1 MGRFRV
7 PALFRRVE
15 RTGSIRIQGRAAE
28 RTRSYRS
35 PVIVE
40 PSTPDQPSD
49 GAPIRL
55 VSVPAAEPY
64 VFAVRPAGV
73 VGIRPTGAVPG
84 WPDAAWLEENA
95 AEIDVLHLHAGRAVL
110 PAEALQ
116 CWAETVRRLGIPLV
130 VTVHQLRDPAQ
141 PLTGGHEAALEALLA
156 TAEVVFT
163 LTPGAADEIA
173 DRYGRT
179 AIVVAH
185 PSVVVP
191 DPELGAQRGLV
202 GLRLGPASP
211 AVPDPVGLVRAA
223 LSGAVSGG
231 GRLRVLVAADD
242 EPALSAEVRALADA
256 GDIELVVH
264 PAGEW
269 AAQVQQLHV
278 VVLPER
284 YGTHSVDVEI
294 ARDVGTRVV
303 APSCG
308 WFGDQWSDV
317 VTYGNDEDGGL
328 DAVSLT
334 AAVSAALARPMPRP
348 ADRGWRAE
356 QRDAIRRVHAE
367 VYAQVAADRRWE
379 SA

>member
-1 MGRFRV
+1 V
-7 PALFRRVE
+7 
-15 RTGSIRIQGRAAE
+15 T
-28 RTRSYRS
+28 
-35 PVIVE
+35 VE
-40 PSTPDQPSD
+40 PPAPEQPPN
-49 GAPIRL
+49 GQPIRL

-64 VFAVRPAGV
+64 VDAVRPAGV
-73 VGIRPTGAVPG
+73 TGVLTVGAAAGR
-84 WPDAAWLEENA
+84 PDATWLAENA
-95 AEIDVLHLHAGRAVL
+95 AGVDVVHVHAGHASL
-110 PAEALQ
+110 PDESPACWAEAL
-116 CWAETVRRLGIPLV
+116 RRLGIPLV
-130 VTVHQLRDPAQ
+130 VTVHQLRDPAE
-141 PLTGGHEAALEALLA
+141 PRRGGYEAALDALLA

-185 PSVVVP
+185 PSVVAP
-191 DPELGAQRGLV
+191 DPELGAERGLV
-202 GLRLGPASP
+202 GLRLGAVSP
-211 AVPDPVGLVRAA
+211 SAVPDPAGLVRAA

-231 GRLRVLVAADD
+231 GRLRVLVATRD
-242 EPALSAEVRALADA
+242 EPVLSPEVRELADR

-328 DAVSLT
+328 DSVSLT
-334 AAVSAALARPMPRP
+334 AAVAAALARPMPRP
-348 ADRGWRAE
+348 ADQVWRAE
-356 QRDAIRRVHAE
+356 QREAIRRVHAE

-379 SA
+379 GPADS